1 MFPYNQGGMD
11 HASTSSNVILFF
23 NLFSRKKKKKE
34 KILKKKKSIREDYTV
49 NSMCSSLKASCLW
62 YGWTALPKGI
72 AAKQQIHWRLGVRS
86 SIPAV
91 QVCHLHIVASG
102 GEDPLIWRIVLTY
115 QNHSSSI
122 WPYAKDTESCSSYTQ
137 ETELTLNLRQSEPG
151 PKCIFGLAG
160 AGHKGTWNTMAF
172 GDQRQTRNK
181 DIKGN
186 GLK

>member
-23 NLFSRKKKKKE
+23 NLFSRKKKKK
-34 KILKKKKSIREDYTV
+34 SIREDYTV
-49 NSMCSSLKASCLW
+49 NSMCSSLKASCLR

-72 AAKQQIHWRLGVRS
+72 AAKQLIHWRLGVRT

-115 QNHSSSI
+115 
-122 WPYAKDTESCSSYTQ
+122 
-137 ETELTLNLRQSEPG
+137 
-151 PKCIFGLAG
+151 
-160 AGHKGTWNTMAF
+160 
-172 GDQRQTRNK
+172 
-181 DIKGN
+181 
-186 GLK
+186 